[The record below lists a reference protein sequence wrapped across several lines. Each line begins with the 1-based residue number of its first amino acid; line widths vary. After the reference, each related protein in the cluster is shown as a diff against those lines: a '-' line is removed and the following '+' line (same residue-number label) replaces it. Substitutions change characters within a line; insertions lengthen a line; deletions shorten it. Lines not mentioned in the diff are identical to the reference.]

1 LKNGLNKSH
10 FLCQRRSSSLVIG
23 LGEIRIKMTIT
34 KSIIKEAIEEFFST
48 KSLFLSTMNY
58 QGYKEAPQIAPLPRH
73 YYAGFLL

>member
-1 LKNGLNKSH
+1 
-10 FLCQRRSSSLVIG
+10 
-23 LGEIRIKMTIT
+23 MTIT